1 MGDMSDTIFREL
13 AKAPYWHPTPP
24 EVWPYLAEGW
34 SDLATDPEVKV
45 WLAVE
50 GEKVLGTLGFW
61 DLEET
66 AEDML
71 TTPKMFTFSVAATRE
86 SDLKRLRSRN
96 PQEQQAA
103 VEQWLRDGVVLTLR
117 ELTRVCENN
126 GLVEVA
132 PSQGEGFDPE
142 RHQAMSAVETD
153 QVPPGAVV
161 QVFQKGYVLNEQLLR
176 PALVAVAKHD

>member
-1 MGDMSDTIFREL
+1 MTTEPMHDAAAAAEEPFAPEARIQALEAEL
-13 AKAPYWHPTPP
+13 EQLRAQSLVDRA
-24 EVWPYLAEGW
+24 
-34 SDLATDPEVKV
+34 
-45 WLAVE
+45 
-50 GEKVLGTLGFW
+50 
-61 DLEET
+61 DLENQRKRMERDVRNACRFANKQLLGDLLPVFDSLEAALVNAP
-66 AEDML
+66 AED
-71 TTPKMFTFSVAATRE
+71 P
-86 SDLKRLRSRN
+86 
-96 PQEQQAA
+96 
-103 VEQWLRDGVVLTLR
+103 LRDGVVLTLR